1 MQIADLH
8 SREDE
13 NHIYGQTGGVDT
25 QTSVNGQTVTLDFL
39 IIIWGFLRVSLQADF
54 PSPKNRVSGY
64 EHPKFSTLT
73 TTDGSEKNIFVGQIF
88 RGVEEFFWGFRKF
101 RRERLRY

>member
-1 MQIADLH
+1 MIPVRL
-8 SREDE
+8 
-13 NHIYGQTGGVDT
+13 NV
-25 QTSVNGQTVTLDFL
+25 
-39 IIIWGFLRVSLQADF
+39 IIKSLRPSLQADF
-54 PSPKNRVSGY
+54 PSQKNRVSGY

-101 RRERLRY
+101 RRERHGY